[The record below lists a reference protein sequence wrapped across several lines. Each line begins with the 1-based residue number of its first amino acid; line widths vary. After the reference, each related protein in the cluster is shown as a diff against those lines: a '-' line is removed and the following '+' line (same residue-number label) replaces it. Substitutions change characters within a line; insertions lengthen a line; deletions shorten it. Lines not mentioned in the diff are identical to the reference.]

1 MSSHVRILLH
11 QYALQIFDLPFGVLL
26 VHLSLGR
33 WVVVHVFIT
42 LALRDISISQLP
54 ILLFGGF
61 KSHVPADI
69 HRVDLVVGH
78 DHRLIRCDNL
88 HILTDH
94 TLFNLRC
101 GVQLLK

>member
-11 QYALQIFDLPFGVLL
+11 QYALQVLDLPFGVLL
-26 VHLSLGR
+26 VHLPLGR
-33 WVVVHVFIT
+33 WVVVHGFIT
-42 LALRDISISQLP
+42 LALVDISLSQLP
-54 ILLFGGF
+54 VLLFGGF
-61 KSHVPADI
+61 KSHVLANV

-78 DHRLIRCDNL
+78 YHRLIRRDNL

-94 TLFNLRC
+94 ILFNLRC